1 MEREKEKNTF
11 FPSLFSIFSTQ
22 WCTIVVEVFAVSISF
37 SISAPICDVCFMP
50 NTVHL
55 LHKRPTIMS
64 YINVNYCVLVHA
76 TRLSLSLKLVD
87 MICSEL
93 LENKKTKHVVVDVC

>member
-1 MEREKEKNTF
+1 
-11 FPSLFSIFSTQ
+11 
-22 WCTIVVEVFAVSISF
+22 
-37 SISAPICDVCFMP
+37 
-50 NTVHL
+50 
-55 LHKRPTIMS
+55 MS